1 MINKNSKV
9 KEDFTKLLEERSLLI
24 KEMILRA
31 NKALYE
37 NYLTLKKIISINE
50 KVYGDAN
57 FEQIAEELSC
67 DTQQIR
73 YLLRFDKLVNKE
85 WINKIPVN
93 TLLMVLNWNDD
104 AEDRQEEHFEVIK
117 KGKYNAEK
125 TRVYLLKE
133 YIKKENLNQELPHFL
148 FRKITSQINF
158 IRSFLYQIR
167 KSTIKKQ
174 EKEQLKRQIQELS
187 DEAEKLLEEEDEI
200 TVSE

>member
-104 AEDRQEEHFEVIK
+104 AEDRQEEHFEVIE